1 MSRVAEMT
9 PIQGELQAQIMSA
22 LWRLESGT
30 VEEVR
35 SSLPRRYRGAYN
47 TVQTV
52 LNRLT
57 DRGLL
62 SRKRRG
68 NAFVYRAR
76 VSEADYVSRS
86 IELTLAGAS
95 AGARNAALAR
105 LIGTLEPGEL
115 SDLQHLAGEAR
126 QKRRRP

>member
-105 LIGTLEPGEL
+105 LIGTLEPDEL

-126 QKRRRP
+126 QKRRRS

>member
-1 MSRVAEMT
+1 MT

-30 VEEVR
+30 VEDVR
-35 SSLPRRYRGAYN
+35 SALPRRYRGAYN

-62 SRKRRG
+62 SRKRTG

-76 VSEADYVSRS
+76 LSEAEYVSRS

-95 AGARNAALAR
+95 VGARNAALAR
-105 LIGTLEPGEL
+105 LLGTLEPGEL

-126 QKRRRP
+126 QKRRRS